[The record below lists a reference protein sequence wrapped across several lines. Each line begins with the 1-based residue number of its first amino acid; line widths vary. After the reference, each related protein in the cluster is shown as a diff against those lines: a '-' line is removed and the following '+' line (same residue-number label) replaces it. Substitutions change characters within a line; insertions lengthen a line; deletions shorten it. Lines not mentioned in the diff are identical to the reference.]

1 MSDIRN
7 LRSGKKIKLPEPK
20 RKPSKNPSPTT
31 PLSNKIRNQETEE
44 PLLKK
49 QNLSQNQ
56 DQNNHFQSQN
66 PNLAPTR
73 TTNLYDLYTN
83 LYYPHGFTGSS
94 RNIKETLNTFS
105 GYSLHKPRRKNFK
118 RRRTFVPGPFHSVQS
133 DLIEYSNNKM
143 AHANNNYR
151 FILIIIDCFT
161 KKVYGRPLKSKK
173 AVETSKAI
181 DDILS
186 SLPWPVAFFS
196 SDKGGEFDLRNPHI
210 QNVLVKK
217 HRVQAFTLSGKTK
230 ASIVERV
237 IRTLKTRF
245 ARYFTESGTTRWI
258 NILESFINNYNN
270 TYNRSIKMTPND
282 VTLENADQVRNN
294 LYGQDN
300 SKPDCKLKLNDLVR
314 IPLEKN
320 LFAKGYERSW
330 STNTYL
336 VSRIQ
341 SSHGVCYFHGKFNV
355 IK

>member
-44 PLLKK
+44 VLLKK
-49 QNLSQNQ
+49 QNPSQNQ
-56 DQNNHFQSQN
+56 DQNNQFQSQN

-258 NILESFINNYNN
+258 NILEPFINNYNN
-270 TYNRSIKMTPND
+270 TYNRSIGMSPND

-294 LYGQDN
+294 LYGKDN

-320 LFAKGYERSW
+320 IFSKGYERSW
-330 STNTYL
+330 STHTYL